1 MDLSLR
7 EKWDAIYR
15 DGAVGSP
22 ARVLLDFAHLLP
34 PAGCAL
40 DLACGMGANG
50 LFLAVHGLTTQAW
63 DISPVAVA
71 QLQERAQRDQ
81 LPLSAHVCDVSA
93 VLPQPAAFDVIVV
106 SHFLD
111 RSLMPALVAAVRPQ
125 GLLFYQT
132 FTRER
137 VDDSGPRNPEFRLA
151 ANELLRLCAPLHV
164 LAYRE
169 EGSVGDTQQGWR
181 NLAYIVAQRR

>member
-1 MDLSLR
+1 MDLTLR

-15 DGAVGSP
+15 DGAVGAP

-34 PAGCAL
+34 ASGSAL

-71 QLQERAQRDQ
+71 QLHERARRDQ
-81 LPLSAHVCDVSA
+81 LPLSVQACDVSA
-93 VLPQPAAFDVIVV
+93 TPPSPDTFDVIVV

-111 RSLMPALVAAVRPQ
+111 RSLMPALMAALRPQ

-151 ANELLRLCAPLHV
+151 ANELLQLCAPLHV